1 MGSLTDHYIP
11 AASSFAHDI
20 DGLIFLIAW
29 LVGVWGVLAEVL
41 LIGLVIAYRKR
52 EGVPAQYITGEEKHQ
67 KAWVAYPHYL
77 VLVCDVLIIIA
88 AVRVWYNVKQE
99 LPVADSTIRIV
110 GQQWAWSFV
119 DPGADNVL
127 DTADD
132 IFTVDELHVQL
143 NKVYHFN
150 LEARDVMHSFSV
162 PVFRL
167 KQDAVP
173 GRVIVG
179 WFEPTKTGTY
189 DIQCAEM
196 CGIGHGL
203 MPARIVIESGAEHA
217 AWVKQNT
224 PVATA
229 SAAAK

>member
-1 MGSLTDHYIP
+1 MGSLIERYLP
-11 AASSFAHDI
+11 AASTYAGDVDS
-20 DGLIFLIAW
+20 LISLIAW
-29 LVGVWGVLAEVL
+29 IVGFWGILAEII

-52 EGVPAQYITGEEKHQ
+52 EGHRAEYITGEQKHE

-77 VLVCDVLIIIA
+77 VLVCDVMVIFA
-88 AVRVWYNVKQE
+88 AVHVWYTVKQE
-99 LPVADSTIRIV
+99 LPQADTTVRVI

-119 DPGADNVL
+119 NPGPDNKL

-132 IFTVDELHVQL
+132 IATVDELHVEVGR
-143 NKVYHFN
+143 VYHFK

-173 GRVIVG
+173 GRVITG

-203 MPARIVIESGAEHA
+203 MPARVVIESPAAHA
-217 AWVKQNT
+217 AWMAKNAQT
-224 PVATA
+224 TVAAA
-229 SAAAK
+229 SAK